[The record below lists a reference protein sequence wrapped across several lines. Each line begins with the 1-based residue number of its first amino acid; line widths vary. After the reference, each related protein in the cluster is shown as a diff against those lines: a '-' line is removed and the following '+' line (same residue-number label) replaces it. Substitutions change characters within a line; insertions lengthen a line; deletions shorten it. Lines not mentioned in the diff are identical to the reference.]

1 MEDVQ
6 NSPAPVALPID
17 RVGVKGLKLPLLV
30 RDRAQGTQHTV
41 ANVDVSV
48 DLPRLRSKGHAHEP
62 LCAGS
67 GELD

>member
-48 DLPRLRSKGHAHEP
+48 DLPRCVQGHAHEP

>member
-30 RDRAQGTQHTV
+30 RDRAQGTQHTLEK
-41 ANVDVSV
+41 SV
-48 DLPRLRSKGHAHEP
+48 MRMLKMITESR
-62 LCAGS
+62 
-67 GELD
+67 

>member
-30 RDRAQGTQHTV
+30 RDRAQGDAAYGRQCGRQRGSARCV
-41 ANVDVSV
+41 Q
-48 DLPRLRSKGHAHEP
+48 GHAHEP